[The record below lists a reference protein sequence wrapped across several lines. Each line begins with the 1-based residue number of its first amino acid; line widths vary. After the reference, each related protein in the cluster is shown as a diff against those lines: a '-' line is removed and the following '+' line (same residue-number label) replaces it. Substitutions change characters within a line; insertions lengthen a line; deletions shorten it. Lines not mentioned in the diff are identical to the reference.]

1 MYHLNSTGIE
11 EQQKPPPNSQ
21 TRPPDL
27 LAVALWLSLGSS
39 WSLQNREQS
48 LAQSVSWQMWVVLGC
63 QIKIRLEMQPWR
75 RKPPS
80 VPSTAPANQV
90 SRLISCSGQVL
101 GESFLTHRLQRWC
114 YLTHAVVLGV
124 RQKTLRHSARCA
136 AQPGPSASRAAG
148 ACSYSISRFRLCVQ
162 STLTAVPRHQLPSA
176 ANNIELRSTVN

>member
-1 MYHLNSTGIE
+1 MYRLNSTGIE

-27 LAVALWLSLGSS
+27 LAVAPWLSLGSS

-63 QIKIRLEMQPWR
+63 QIKIHLEMQPRR

-114 YLTHAVVLGV
+114 YFNTRSCSGCPAEDPE
-124 RQKTLRHSARCA
+124 TLCSLCGTAWA
-136 AQPGPSASRAAG
+136 ISQPSCG
-148 ACSYSISRFRLCVQ
+148 RL
-162 STLTAVPRHQLPSA
+162 LIL
-176 ANNIELRSTVN
+176 N